1 MFVEEYKLWSSSL
14 ATFLLHP
21 DLCTLFGSDI
31 LLGTQRRCKINKIFQ
46 YSLSLSGLLLAL
58 LWLRWLVASMLPK
71 SSGFDPGPVFVGFVM
86 EEWHWNGFSLS
97 ALVFHC

>member
-1 MFVEEYKLWSSSL
+1 MKLLISQLPPASSSV
-14 ATFLLHP
+14 HP
-21 DLCTLFGSDI
+21 LWFRCSPWYSEKAQNKYFSVLC
-31 LLGTQRRCKINKIFQ
+31 
-46 YSLSLSGLLLAL
+46 LSGLLLAL
-58 LWLRWLVASMLPK
+58 PWLRWLVANMLPK